1 MIFGNYLQ
9 PYRKE
14 FQMKKRCFS
23 PVVLLVLVGALLCP
37 SIAPAEPIELSLS
50 LIIPSR
56 HNRYVHILEPW
67 VKMIEERTK
76 GNVKITPYF
85 ANSLAPTNQ
94 MFESTTSGLADI
106 SEGLTYA
113 NPGRFPLT
121 ETLMLP
127 ELGIKSALSASKA
140 LWHLYKTV
148 PQVQAEYKGVKMLWL
163 HAAPPLK
170 ITTTKKPVRNLDDL
184 KNMKIWV
191 TGSVPVVTGKA
202 LGFSPVPMA
211 PGDVYLALEKGVI
224 DGAIADN
231 EIFVSRKFVDISK
244 YFTEIDITQ
253 VAFYVVMNQQKWDSL
268 PADVK
273 KVFEELSGEWAVEY
287 SGKIRDKE
295 EKEAEEVAKAKGTN
309 YIQFSAEEKD
319 KVAKI
324 LAPVKEKYVSDLE
337 AKGLPGKKV
346 MEELKKFA
354 N

>member
-1 MIFGNYLQ
+1 
-9 PYRKE
+9 
-14 FQMKKRCFS
+14 MKKRCFHMIG
-23 PVVLLVLVGALLCP
+23 LLVLIGALLCP
-37 SIAPAEPIELSLS
+37 SPAPAAPLELSLS

-56 HNRYVHILEPW
+56 HNRYVHVLEPW

-94 MFESTTSGLADI
+94 MFESTVSGLADI

-148 PQVQAEYKGVKMLWL
+148 PEFQAEYKGVKVLWL

-170 ITTTKKPVRNLDDL
+170 LTTTRKPVRNLDDL

-244 YFTEIDITQ
+244 YFTELDITQ

-268 PADVK
+268 PPDVK
-273 KVFEELSGEWAVEY
+273 KVLEELSGDWAVEF

-295 EKEAEEVAKAKGTN
+295 EKEAEEVAKAKGTT
-309 YIQFSAEEKD
+309 YIQFSDAEKEK
-319 KVAKI
+319 VSRI

-346 MEELKKFA
+346 LQELIKFA
-354 N
+354 K

>member
-1 MIFGNYLQ
+1 MIG
-9 PYRKE
+9 
-14 FQMKKRCFS
+14 
-23 PVVLLVLVGALLCP
+23 LLVLIGALLCP
-37 SIAPAEPIELSLS
+37 SPAPAAPLELSLS

-56 HNRYVHILEPW
+56 HNRYVHVLDPW
-67 VKMIEERTK
+67 VKMIEEKTK

-94 MFESTTSGLADI
+94 MFESTVSGLADI

-127 ELGIKSALSASKA
+127 E
-140 LWHLYKTV
+140 
-148 PQVQAEYKGVKMLWL
+148 VQAEYKGVKVLWL

-170 ITTTKKPVRNLDDL
+170 LTTTKKAVRNLDDL

-244 YFTEIDITQ
+244 YFTELDITQ

-268 PADVK
+268 PPEVK
-273 KVFEELSGEWAVEY
+273 KVLEELSGDWAVEF
-287 SGKIRDKE
+287 SGKIRDEE
-295 EKEAEEVAKAKGTN
+295 EKEAEQAAKAKGTT
-309 YIQFSAEEKD
+309 YIQFSGAEKD
-319 KVAKI
+319 KVSKI

-346 MEELKKFA
+346 LQELIKFA
-354 N
+354 K